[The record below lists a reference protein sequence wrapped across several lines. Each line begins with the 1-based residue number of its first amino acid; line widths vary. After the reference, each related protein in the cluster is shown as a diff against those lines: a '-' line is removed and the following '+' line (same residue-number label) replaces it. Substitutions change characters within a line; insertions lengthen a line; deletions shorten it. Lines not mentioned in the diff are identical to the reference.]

1 MNLFQNLSNEEET
14 ALLKFPVY
22 VSLLA
27 ANAEGGLDKAERKS
41 ALQFSHI
48 KTYSCHPSLKA
59 FYKIADGEFEHNLLE
74 LDAQLPKDKEPRLD
88 AIKTALA
95 RIEKIIQKLDKDSAM
110 RMHNTTSTFK
120 DHVSRAHHNV
130 LEDFIFPLPIK
141 GTNEHQD
148 KRTYWHKV

>member
-1 MNLFQNLSNEEET
+1 MNALQNLSEEEEE

-48 KTYSCHPSLKA
+48 KTYSCHPSLRE
-59 FYKIADGEFEHNLLE
+59 FYKMADKEFEHNLVQ
-74 LDAQLPKDKEPRLD
+74 LDKQLPKSRSERTD

-95 RIEKIIQKLDKDSAM
+95 RVEKIIQKLDAGHAM
-110 RMHNTTSTFK
+110 LMHNTMRSFK

-141 GTNEHQD
+141 GINEQD
-148 KRTYWHKV
+148 KRRH